1 MLPFFKRY
9 KIFIITMTVLSVIIM
24 TLIYSQLKPQ
34 KRLAYTK
41 AKDLN
46 QALVDSTLQDSK
58 KKQRIGN
65 FSLINQNND
74 TITQDYYRGKIY
86 IADFFFTT
94 CQTICP
100 IMTEHM
106 VEIQRE
112 LIHDPEIKLLSHSVI
127 PAYDTPEILKKYA
140 IQKGVDDNRWNLVT
154 GSQKD
159 IFTLARKHYLA
170 VQDIPG
176 TEDDLDMVHTE
187 NFMLI
192 DKKGYI
198 RGYYDGTKDEAI
210 LNLLEDIEILKMEYE
225 PKKSWLEKLLN

>member
-1 MLPFFKRY
+1 MLHFFKRY
-9 KIFIITMTVLSVIIM
+9 KIFIITMTTLSVIIM
-24 TLIYSQLKPQ
+24 ILIYSQLKPQ
-34 KRLAYTK
+34 KRLGYIK
-41 AKDLN
+41 AKDIN
-46 QALVDSTLQDSK
+46 RALVDSTLQDSK
-58 KKQRIGN
+58 RKQRIGD

-74 TITQDYYRGKIY
+74 TITQDNYKGKIY

-106 VEIQRE
+106 VEIQQE
-112 LIHDPEIKLLSHSVI
+112 LKNDPEIKLLSHSVI
-127 PAYDTPEILKKYA
+127 PAYDTPDILKKYA
-140 IQKGVDDNRWNLVT
+140 IQKGVDDTRWNLVT
-154 GSQKD
+154 GSQKE

-187 NFMLI
+187 NFMLV

-225 PKKSWLEKLLN
+225 PKKGWLEKLLN

>member
-1 MLPFFKRY
+1 
-9 KIFIITMTVLSVIIM
+9 MTALSVIIM
-24 TLIYSQLKPQ
+24 TLIYSQLNPQ
-34 KRLAYTK
+34 KRLAYIK

-46 QALVDSTLQDSK
+46 RALVDSTLQDSK
-58 KKQRIGN
+58 RKQRIGD
-65 FSLINQNND
+65 FSLVNQNND
-74 TITQDYYRGKIY
+74 TITQEYYKGKIY

-106 VEIQRE
+106 VEIQQE
-112 LIHDPEIKLLSHSVI
+112 LKDDPEIKLLSHSVI
-127 PAYDTPEILKKYA
+127 PTYDTPEILKKYA
-140 IQKGVDDNRWNLVT
+140 IQKGVDDTRWNLVT
-154 GSQKD
+154 GSQRE

-198 RGYYDGTKDEAI
+198 RGYYDGTQDEAI
-210 LNLLEDIEILKMEYE
+210 LNLLEDIEVLKMEYE
-225 PKKSWLEKLLN
+225 PKKGWLEKLLN

>member
-1 MLPFFKRY
+1 MLHFFKRY
-9 KIFIITMTVLSVIIM
+9 KIFIITMTTLSIIIM

-34 KRLAYTK
+34 KRLTYIK

-46 QALVDSTLQDSK
+46 RALVDSTLQDSK
-58 KKQRIGN
+58 RKQRIGD

-74 TITQDYYRGKIY
+74 TITQDDYKGKIY

-106 VEIQRE
+106 VEIQQE
-112 LIHDPEIKLLSHSVI
+112 LKNDPEIKLLSHSVI
-127 PAYDTPEILKKYA
+127 PTYDTPDILKKYA
-140 IQKGVDDNRWNLVT
+140 LQKGVDDTRWNLVT
-154 GSQKD
+154 GSQKE

-198 RGYYDGTKDEAI
+198 RGYYDGTDPEAI
-210 LNLLEDIEILKMEYE
+210 KVLLEEIEILKMEYA
-225 PKKSWLEKLLN
+225 PKQGWVEKLFN

>member
-1 MLPFFKRY
+1 MIRFFKRY
-9 KIFIITMTVLSVIIM
+9 RVFIITMTALSVIIM
-24 TLIYSQLKPQ
+24 ILIYSQLKPQ

-46 QALVDSTLQDSK
+46 RALVDSTLQDSK
-58 KKQRIGN
+58 RKQRIGD

-74 TITQDYYRGKIY
+74 TITQDYYKGKIY

-106 VEIQRE
+106 IEIQQE
-112 LIHDPEIKLLSHSVI
+112 LKNDPEIKLLSHSVI
-127 PAYDTPEILKKYA
+127 PTYDTPEVLKTYA
-140 IQKGVDDNRWNLVT
+140 LEKGVDDTKWNLVT
-154 GSQKD
+154 GSKKD
-159 IFTLARKHYLA
+159 IYTLARKHYLA

-176 TEDDLDMVHTE
+176 TADDLDMVHTE

-198 RGYYDGTKDEAI
+198 RGYYDGTDPEAI
-210 LNLLEDIEILKMEYE
+210 EQLLEDITILKMEYQ
-225 PKKSWLEKLLN
+225 PKKGWLEKLLN

>member
-1 MLPFFKRY
+1 MLQFFKRY
-9 KIFIITMTVLSVIIM
+9 KIFIITMIILSVIIM

-34 KRLAYTK
+34 KKLAYFK
-41 AKDLN
+41 AKNLN
-46 QALVDSTLQDSK
+46 RALVDSTLQYSK
-58 KKQRIGN
+58 KKQRIGD

-74 TITQDYYRGKIY
+74 TITQDFYKGKIY

-106 VEIQRE
+106 LEIQQKLKE
-112 LIHDPEIKLLSHSVI
+112 DTEIKLLSHSVI
-127 PAYDTPEILKKYA
+127 PTYDTPQILKKYA
-140 IQKGVDDNRWNLVT
+140 IEKGVDDHRWNLVT
-154 GSQKD
+154 GSKKE

-170 VQDIPG
+170 VKDIPG

-198 RGYYDGTKDEAI
+198 RGYYDGTNDKAI
-210 LNLLEDIEILKMEYE
+210 QNLLIDIEILKAEYE
-225 PKKSWLEKLLN
+225 PKKGWLENLLN

>member
-1 MLPFFKRY
+1 
-9 KIFIITMTVLSVIIM
+9 MTVLSVIIM

-34 KRLAYTK
+34 PRLAYIK

-46 QALVDSTLQDSK
+46 RALVDSTLQDSK
-58 KKQRIGN
+58 RKQRIGD

-74 TITQDYYRGKIY
+74 TITQDYYKGKIY

-106 VEIQRE
+106 VEIQQE
-112 LIHDPEIKLLSHSVI
+112 LKNDPEIKLLSHSVI
-127 PAYDTPEILKKYA
+127 PTYDTPEILKQYA
-140 IQKGVDDNRWNLVT
+140 TQKGVDDNRWNLVT
-154 GSQKD
+154 GSQKE

-210 LNLLEDIEILKMEYE
+210 LNLLKDIEVLKMEYE
-225 PKKSWLEKLLN
+225 PKKGWLENLLN